1 MKTNR
6 LGQDEKQ
13 RLYTKAQAAIKYYR
27 QRLGQDTMK
36 LMYAAAQG
44 RIKHHPE
51 YAAEQEEII
60 NKQLFFKT
68 EREALDFALNQKGSS
83 SGTGYQIW
91 AKIGRDDEYFYLQDY
106 YIVTDDNR
114 IKTAA
119 EYVGMVMLFWA

>member
-1 MKTNR
+1 MKTNIR
-6 LGQDEKQ
+6 KIGQNEME
-13 RLYTKAQAAIKYYR
+13 LI
-27 QRLGQDTMK
+27 
-36 LMYAAAQG
+36 YAAAQG
-44 RIKHHPE
+44 HIKHNPK
-51 YAAEQEEII
+51 YAAEQEKII
-60 NKQLFFKT
+60 NKQLFLKT